1 MTGIMKSLCVSMALM
16 IAVGVSSCTAD
27 KTDELFE
34 TAQFEELQNNKEHAR
49 QIYEEIVQKYPG
61 SDVAKKLKNGCLLL
75 TMKINSKP

>member
-61 SDVAKKLKNGCLLL
+61 SDVAKKAKERLSALDKED
-75 TMKINSKP
+75 K